1 MKIAGNG
8 QAKILSP
15 HELDQLF
22 EIGLQT
28 DRDRALFG
36 VMRFCG
42 CRVSEAV
49 QLDVEDV
56 QGGIIT
62 LRKRNTKGAIATRS
76 IPIHPQLREL
86 LDNYT
91 APAQGY
97 LFPGRDGVGHLHR
110 AQVDRILRQA
120 CDRAACDRLH
130 LKGVSTHSF
139 RRSALTQMHNEGVP
153 LRVIQ
158 RISGHSSLATLQKYL
173 EVNDGQIEDAIA
185 VL

>member
-15 HELDQLF
+15 YELDQLF
-22 EIGLQT
+22 EIGLQS

-42 CRVSEAV
+42 CRVSEAIS
-49 QLDVEDV
+49 LDVNDV
-56 QGGIIT
+56 QAGIIT

-86 LDNYT
+86 LQNYD

-97 LFPGRDGVGHLHR
+97 FFPGRNGVGHLHR
-110 AQVDRILRQA
+110 AQVDRILR
-120 CDRAACDRLH
+120 AACDRLH
-130 LKGVSTHSF
+130 IKGVSTHSF

-158 RISGHSSLATLQKYL
+158 RISGHTSLATLQKYL
-173 EVNDGQIEDAIA
+173 EVNDGQVMDAIA

>member
-1 MKIAGNG
+1 MKISGNG

-15 HELDQLF
+15 RELDQLF
-22 EIGLQT
+22 EMGFQT

-49 QLDVEDV
+49 QLDVDDV
-56 QGGIIT
+56 QGGVIT
-62 LRKRNTKGAIATRS
+62 LRKCNTKGAIATRT
-76 IPIHPQLREL
+76 IPIHPQLKL
-86 LDNYT
+86 LLANHD
-91 APAQGY
+91 APRQGY
-97 LFPGRDGVGHLHR
+97 LFPGRYGIGHLHR
-110 AQVDRILRQA
+110 AQVDRILRS
-120 CDRAACDRLH
+120 ACDRLNI
-130 LKGVSTHSF
+130 KGVSTHSF

-173 EVNDGQIEDAIA
+173 EVSDGQMLDAIA